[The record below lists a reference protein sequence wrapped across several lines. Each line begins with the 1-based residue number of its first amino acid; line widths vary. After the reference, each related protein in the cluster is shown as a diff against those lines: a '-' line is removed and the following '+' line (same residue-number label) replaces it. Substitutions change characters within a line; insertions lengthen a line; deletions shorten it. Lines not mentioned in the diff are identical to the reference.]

1 MSARKDE
8 NSPVQSTEKQPIH
21 DGIPS
26 PDASDVEIATFG
38 TSVPFSKEE
47 EAALVRKLDWR
58 IMPLVTILYL
68 SNFIDRT
75 NVGNA

>member
-8 NSPVQSTEKQPIH
+8 TSSVQSTEKQPIH

-38 TSVPFSKEE
+38 TSVQFSKEE
-47 EAALVRKLDWR
+47 EAALVRKLGVFSPFAR
-58 IMPLVTILYL
+58 
-68 SNFIDRT
+68 SRRQKH
-75 NVGNA
+75 